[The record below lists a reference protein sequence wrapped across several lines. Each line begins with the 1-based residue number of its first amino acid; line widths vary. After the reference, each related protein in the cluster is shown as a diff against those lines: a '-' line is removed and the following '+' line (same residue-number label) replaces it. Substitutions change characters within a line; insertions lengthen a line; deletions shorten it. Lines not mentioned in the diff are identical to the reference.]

1 MQSHQKPKLDLWL
14 VILIYYIA
22 TSIGALLLGS
32 IQPALGLPTVVLQLT
47 QFAPALGV
55 LMILLLRSRVSMPAL
70 TFDLRL
76 RPFQPWLPIVAIALG
91 ASIFL
96 AAWLWYSMTGHPAA
110 YTSPASL
117 PYPFWLIA
125 MAQFIGAAGE
135 EVGWRCFLQP
145 TLQRRLGVLP
155 ASILVGILW
164 GVWHIGVFAEGLTY
178 ALFFI
183 LLAVSLSVI
192 LGELLREA
200 RGGRLLLSALF
211 HALINLGLLVW
222 FNEEDGSL
230 LAIGALAISSAIV
243 AMIAVLL
250 GRVSRTGPRDGHRS
264 RRAQAT

>member
-14 VILIYYIA
+14 VILFYYVV

-32 IQPALGLPTVVLQLT
+32 LQPALGLPTVVLQLT
-47 QFAPALGV
+47 QFAPAIGV
-55 LMILLLRSRVSMPAL
+55 LAILPLCSLAKMPAL
-70 TFDLRL
+70 TLDLRL
-76 RPFQPWLPIVAIALG
+76 RPHQPRMLIVAIALG

-96 AAWLWYSMTGHPAA
+96 ASWLWYSVSGHPVA
-110 YTSPASL
+110 YTSPSSL
-117 PYPFWLIA
+117 THPFWLIA
-125 MAQFIGAAGE
+125 IAQFIGAAGE

-164 GVWHIGVFAEGLTY
+164 GVWHIGVFAEGLAY
-178 ALFFI
+178 ALLFI

-200 RGGRLLLSALF
+200 RGGRLLLSTLF
-211 HALINLGLLVW
+211 HTLINLGLLVW

-230 LAIGALAISSAIV
+230 LAIGSLAMSGAIV
-243 AMIAVLL
+243 AMIVVLL
-250 GRVSRTGPRDGHRS
+250 GRVSRTGLHEGHIS
-264 RRAQAT
+264 LRR